1 MYIYIYIYICV
12 CVYISFTHQCMLVYI
27 YIYIYSTYIYIYI
40 YIYVDIYV
48 CVYIYIYMYT
58 HVYVY
63 IYIYIYIYAHA
74 ILLDLAGS
82 VLPLPSCTQARGA
95 AAVGLLSVACQS
107 NSSKRASIAFVTITA
122 DQRNFRRDIW
132 ECMRDRCVSHSCA
145 HSSLFLFLSEHHTR
159 VVLHLHTHELW
170 GGGTFASL
178 KPPG

>member
-1 MYIYIYIYICV
+1 M
-12 CVYISFTHQCMLVYI
+12 CVYIHI
-27 YIYIYSTYIYIYI
+27 YLYMCVCIHKLHTSMHACIYIYSTYIYICRHI
-40 YIYVDIYV
+40 
-48 CVYIYIYMYT
+48 CVYIYIYICIHMCMC
-58 HVYVY
+58 
-63 IYIYIYIYAHA
+63 IYIYIYAHA

-170 GGGTFASL
+170 GGDFR
-178 KPPG
+178 